1 MVDDYSFCFGG
12 LCTDFHFLVAA
23 TKVLPT
29 IVSLAELA
37 TRFKEKDVPILVAG
51 SSWVAVRKRM
61 GTYSSPFREM
71 QTSFFGK
78 SRLLEGSTQ
87 TNTPLRG
94 LISPP
99 VAYLLGPLSLQVSSR
114 KCYCCLYILR
124 DCYAACPGFP
134 WTTA

>member
-1 MVDDYSFCFGG
+1 MIYDYCFCFGG

-23 TKVLPT
+23 TKVLPK

-71 QTSFFGK
+71 QTSFLAK
-78 SRLLEGSTQ
+78 VDYLKALRRLTLH
-87 TNTPLRG
+87 
-94 LISPP
+94 
-99 VAYLLGPLSLQVSSR
+99 LGE
-114 KCYCCLYILR
+114 LYPRL
-124 DCYAACPGFP
+124 
-134 WTTA
+134 